1 MDSIGEELERLAAL
15 RAGGD
20 LSEEEYEEL
29 KKNLIDG
36 TSSSNDGNSKR
47 KKTFLTVGIILVIA
61 TVGLILGVSL
71 GNSDSSSPLEEAWIE
86 LEVEKFNELGM
97 PDVSQKEAECTL
109 REFVEDVGLND
120 AKAQFG
126 DDNAAPEIMRSF
138 FASLIDCSNVEK
150 ILANEFFNDSE
161 MQGLPTEFVQC
172 SVELLAGDS
181 TLLLDLMMEEMSN
194 KDLDE
199 DMLRSFFS
207 SLNECIDIGSI
218 LAREFLEDPEM
229 SSMPTELLDCTIR
242 LIEKDSELVIELM
255 MMGALERDASTV
267 MNPLLPDLLIC
278 LSESLSSEE
287 IDEIFGSP

>member
-1 MDSIGEELERLAAL
+1 
-15 RAGGD
+15 
-20 LSEEEYEEL
+20 
-29 KKNLIDG
+29 
-36 TSSSNDGNSKR
+36 
-47 KKTFLTVGIILVIA
+47 
-61 TVGLILGVSL
+61 
-71 GNSDSSSPLEEAWIE
+71 
-86 LEVEKFNELGM
+86 
-97 PDVSQKEAECTL
+97 
-109 REFVEDVGLND
+109 D

-126 DDNAAPEIMRSF
+126 DDNASPEIMRSF
-138 FASLIDCSNVEK
+138 FASLIDCSNVER

-194 KDLDE
+194 ENLDE
-199 DMLRSFFS
+199 EMLRSFFS

-229 SSMPTELLDCTIR
+229 NSMPTELLDCTIR

-287 IDEIFGSP
+287 IDEIFGSENSNIESEQSEEKWPSKIVFGFVPSQEQERLQDDIKPMMQYLTENLGIKVEGIVTTDFV